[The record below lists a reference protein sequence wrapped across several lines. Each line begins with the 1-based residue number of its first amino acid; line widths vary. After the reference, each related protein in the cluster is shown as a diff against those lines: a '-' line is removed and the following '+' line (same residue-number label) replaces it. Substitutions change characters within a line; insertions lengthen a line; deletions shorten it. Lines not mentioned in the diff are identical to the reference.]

1 MAVVI
6 PSHMDLRKESLTE
19 KCFLLQLISSWRE
32 DAQQLRELEDD
43 KQETKMHETWT
54 NLGLDMM

>member
-1 MAVVI
+1 
-6 PSHMDLRKESLTE
+6 MDLRKESLTV
-19 KCFLLQLISSWRE
+19 KCLLLQLISSWRE